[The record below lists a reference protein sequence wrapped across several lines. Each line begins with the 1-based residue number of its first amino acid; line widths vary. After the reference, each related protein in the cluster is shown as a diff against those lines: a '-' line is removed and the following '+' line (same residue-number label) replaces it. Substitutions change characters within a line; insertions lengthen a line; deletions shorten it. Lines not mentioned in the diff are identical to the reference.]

1 MKKLLA
7 LLLPMLICATMAFA
21 EVAENAGTAGGV
33 FLKIPVSARASA
45 MGDAFVALSNDANA
59 IYWNPAG
66 LAYLE
71 GTSISFTHQ
80 DLISDIAYEYIGGA
94 MKLDFGTIGFG
105 VSYLHMGDID
115 RTTVD
120 DPDGTGETFT
130 STDTALAFAYGR
142 MFNQLA
148 FGLSLKYI
156 TEKIDDVSASSPAL
170 DLGIGYKMNDL
181 SLGLAVTNIGG
192 TLKWDKESDPLPM
205 TVKAGVGY
213 MLMDGDLV
221 LALDLNYPNDADIQ
235 GGFGI
240 EYTIAKIVAV
250 RAGYKFNYDIYD
262 MTAGIGIKYG
272 NFAFDF
278 AYVPVSEELL
288 GNTQKFSLTFNF

>member
-1 MKKLLA
+1 
-7 LLLPMLICATMAFA
+7 MLICATMAFA

>member
-1 MKKLLA
+1 
-7 LLLPMLICATMAFA
+7 MAFA